1 MKAQVMKLLLPA
13 LLAVTLISVPVVFA
27 AGHEASGQ
35 AAIKTVIAKA
45 DAVIKQSAETVAATH
60 ETQITEVV
68 HEAQAVSVTH
78 SAAANEHAA
87 VAAEHAVTHEAA
99 SSEGKHEVAEGEGHG
114 EHHPMITAERLKDL
128 FWRTM
133 NFMALV
139 IILVKFLAKPI
150 AGGLAGRRKGI
161 QEEIEA
167 LELKRDEAERSYK
180 EFESRLAGM
189 EGEMDTVVEKAIVM
203 AEDEKTRILK
213 EAEESA
219 ADIKRQA
226 EAAVQAAVVEA
237 KRSLQVEVAD
247 KAAAMAEELIVKNLT
262 AKDQVAITEQYLE
275 KVGAVQ

>member
-60 ETQITEVV
+60 ETQATEVV
-68 HEAQAVSVTH
+68 HEAQTVSVTH
-78 SAAANEHAA
+78 SAANEHAA

-99 SSEGKHEVAEGEGHG
+99 SSEGEHEVAEGEGHG

-180 EFESRLAGM
+180 EFEARLAGM

>member
-60 ETQITEVV
+60 ETQVTEVV
-68 HEAQAVSVTH
+68 HEAQPVSVTH
-78 SAAANEHAA
+78 SAANEHAA

-99 SSEGKHEVAEGEGHG
+99 ASEGEHEVAEGEGHG

-180 EFESRLAGM
+180 EFEARLAGM

-262 AKDQVAITEQYLE
+262 AKDQAAITEQYLE

>member
-1 MKAQVMKLLLPA
+1 MRVQIVKRTLPV
-13 LLAVTLISVPVVFA
+13 LLALALGCAPAVFA
-27 AGHEASGQ
+27 SGHEAAPAGH
-35 AAIKTVIAKA
+35 AAIKTVIHKA
-45 DAVIKQSAETVAATH
+45 E
-60 ETQITEVV
+60 
-68 HEAQAVSVTH
+68 
-78 SAAANEHAA
+78 A
-87 VAAEHAVTHEAA
+87 VAAEQHETVTTEMHEAHA
-99 SSEGKHEVAEGEGHG
+99 GTAEHTVAAGQEGHGTAVEGEGHG
-114 EHHPMITAERLKDL
+114 GAHHTPMITAARLKDL

-150 AGGLAGRRKGI
+150 AGGLAGRRKTI

-167 LELKRDEAERSYK
+167 LEVKREEAERSYK
-180 EFESRLAGM
+180 EFEVRLGGM
-189 EGEMDTVVEKAIVM
+189 EKEMDTVVEKAVAM
-203 AEDEKTRILK
+203 AEDEKVRILK

-219 ADIKRQA
+219 EDIKRQA